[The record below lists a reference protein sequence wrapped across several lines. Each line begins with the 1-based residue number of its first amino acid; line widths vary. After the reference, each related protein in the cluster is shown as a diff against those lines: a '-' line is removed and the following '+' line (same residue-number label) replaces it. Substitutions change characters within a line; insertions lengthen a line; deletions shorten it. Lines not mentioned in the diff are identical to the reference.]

1 MVHTYSDNDKIYLVD
16 LMIAYV
22 NIFDYPVTDIDTKDY
37 LTHLKSK
44 CWRKFGK
51 KYSPI
56 EVLNNPSVYD
66 LDMEKIKNAEL
77 IYPIIIFDGNVVDG
91 MHRLTKL
98 YLQQKSHLKAY
109 VFNEALMKKFLVSA
123 KGDYKKLESLEIHH
137 IIEMFNDRFTIK
149 N

>member
-22 NIFDYPVTDIDTKDY
+22 NIFDYPVTHIDTKDY
-37 LTHLKSK
+37 LPHLKSK

-56 EVLNNPSVYD
+56 EVLNNPSIYD
-66 LDMEKIKNAEL
+66 LDMEKIKNAEVG
-77 IYPIIIFDGNVVDG
+77 YPIIIFDGNVVDG

-149 N
+149 K

>member
-37 LTHLKSK
+37 LSHLKSK